1 MARNQNCLGCLMLL
15 CVGFVLGQI
24 SNNLDLDG
32 IKKSIQDNS
41 NFSDVKKQLEEGGLN
56 VPDLSNTSIDPQ
68 KIENVLREKCQKEN
82 ASGSVDALK
91 SQQEEIKNCLSLY
104 LNSSEIQTE
113 LEEAKKTGSMD
124 EVFAKYCNKWPNVY
138 KCFDTASETV
148 RTCLNQQEEGS
159 FNKTLDIVQELQEF
173 VCHKDG
179 DRLALFVAEGGL
191 ECLRE
196 KQEEI
201 KTCANSTFGERIP
214 ETDDISGINLF
225 TVLFK
230 DHGCEDFDSFRNCI
244 KVQLEQCSDTT
255 PANIVDATFKFVR
268 RQLLCDEESA
278 VLKTDAN
285 TLKKEGSS
293 AAHHFSS
300 LVSLCIAVAVVF
312 RF

>member
-1 MARNQNCLGCLMLL
+1 MARNQSSLGCLMLL

-24 SNNLDLDG
+24 SNDLDLDG

-41 NFSDVKKQLEEGGLN
+41 DLSDVKKQLEEGGLN

-68 KIENVLREKCQKEN
+68 KIENVLREKCEREN
-82 ASGSVDALK
+82 AGESVDILK
-91 SQQEEIKNCLSLY
+91 NQQEGVKNCVTLY

-138 KCFDTASETV
+138 KCFDPASATV
-148 RTCLNQQEEGS
+148 RTCLNQQEENS
-159 FNKTLDIVQELQEF
+159 FNKTLDIVQQLQEF

-191 ECLRE
+191 ECLKE

-201 KTCANSTFGERIP
+201 KTCANSTFGDRIP
-214 ETDDISGINLF
+214 ETDDNSGTNWL
-225 TVLFK
+225 TLLFK
-230 DHGCEDFDSFRNCI
+230 EYGCADFDSFRNCI
-244 KVQLEQCSDTT
+244 KDQLEQCSDST

-268 RQLLCDEESA
+268 RQLLCDKETA
-278 VLKTDAN
+278 VVRTDAN
-285 TLKKEGSS
+285 TLEKGENS
-293 AAHHFSS
+293 ATHRFSS
-300 LVSLCIAVAVVF
+300 LLPLCIAVALVF
-312 RF
+312 SF